1 MTVIQPIFGG
11 GLGNGDIKLK
21 SLTASASSL
30 ILAKNQ
36 SVDLQITPTMDLSR
50 AELYDVSCDDS
61 RVRLETQPNHGLRV
75 ITPDEKF
82 PSTTRTVIHFRAT
95 DDSGVSLDVPLTLQT
110 GLNPTEARE
119 WFNSH
124 TSPKQLSPSFEP
136 LPGWKPFK
144 DYSSGAEIIARAI
157 RDGKRYMV
165 NVGDYFDETVDGNT
179 YRWTIAE
186 FNHYGQNEAL
196 MVPNML
202 IGTSGVQFSDNNSNT
217 YSASDLESVFT
228 RFYNSMPSSLKSYVL
243 NMRLPWTNEYGNTFY
258 LNEYVFP
265 PSEIEAL
272 GRIYYSKESSS
283 YYSKWACFSDN
294 SSRMRHYVNGSG
306 GNWYWLRSTYY
317 NYSWILTVVD
327 YDGANISQP
336 NTAQGGALPCFCIG

>member
-1 MTVIQPIFGG
+1 MTVIQPIFYGG
-11 GLGNGDIKLK
+11 GGNGDIKLK

-36 SVDLQITPTMDLSR
+36 SVDLQLTPTVDLSR

-61 RVRLETQPNHGLRV
+61 RVRLVKQPNHGLRV

-82 PSTTRTVIHFRAT
+82 PSTTQTVIHFRAT
-95 DDSGVSLDVPLTLQT
+95 DDSGVSLDVPLTLQA

-157 RDGKRYMV
+157 REGKRYMV
-165 NVGDYFDETVDGNT
+165 NTGDYFDETVDGNT

-196 MVPNML
+196 MVPDKR
-202 IGTSGVQFSDNNSNT
+202 IPGDVAFSSSDNT
-217 YSASDLESVFT
+217 YSGSNLESVFNK
-228 RFYNSMPSSLKSYVL
+228 FYNAMPSSLKSYVR
-243 NMRLPWTNEYGNTFY
+243 NMSLPWTSNYGSTSY

-265 PSEIEAL
+265 PSEIEAF
-272 GRIYYSKESSS
+272 GETHFSKESSS

-294 SSRMRHYVNGSG
+294 YIRLMR
-306 GNWYWLRSTYY
+306 GNYYWLRSTYSGGSG
-317 NYSWILTVVD
+317 NVPVVRS
-327 YDGANISQP
+327 DGSGGYWYYGI
-336 NTAQGGALPCFCIG
+336 TAGACPCFCIA

>member
-1 MTVIQPIFGG
+1 MTVIQPIFYGG
-11 GLGNGDIKLK
+11 SGNSDIKLK

-30 ILAKNQ
+30 ILAKNM
-36 SVDLQITPTMDLSR
+36 SVDLQLTPTVDLSR
-50 AELYDVSCDDS
+50 AELYEVSCDDS
-61 RVRLETQPNHGLRV
+61 RVQLVSQPNHGLRV

-82 PSTTRTVIHFRAT
+82 PSTTQTVIHFRAT
-95 DDSGVSLDVPLTLQT
+95 DDSGVSLDVPLTLQA

-165 NVGDYFDETVDGNT
+165 NTGDYFDETVNGTT
-179 YRWTIAE
+179 YRWTVAE
-186 FNHYGQNEAL
+186 FNHYGRNEAL
-196 MVPNML
+196 MVPNMH
-202 IGTSGVQFSDNNSNT
+202 IGTSGVQFNTGDSST
-217 YSASDLESVFT
+217 YSGSNLESVFT
-228 RFYNSMPSSLKSYVL
+228 RFYNSMPSSLKPYLL
-243 NMRLPWTNEYGNTFY
+243 NMSLPWTDSNGSMSH

-265 PSEIEAL
+265 PSEIEAF
-272 GRIYYSKESSS
+272 GETHYSKESSS

-294 SSRMRHYVNGSG
+294 SSRMRHYVKGSG
-306 GNWYWLRSTYY
+306 GDWYWLRSTDSSISWRVPVV
-317 NYSWILTVVD
+317 YS
-327 YDGANISQP
+327 DGSFNSWHS
-336 NTAQGGALPCFCIG
+336 TYSGGALPCFCIA